1 MGGEGGGG
9 VVGEGGGIKLIRMG
23 FEVCKGG
30 MKMGGKGN
38 SMPRI
43 LALGMRIMGYPCRSQ
58 ARVYVCVCSHT
69 CVHVCACV
77 CMYCLCSQVV
87 CKRSHNGNEGG
98 HKNG

>member
-1 MGGEGGGG
+1 MGGEGGG
-9 VVGEGGGIKLIRMG
+9 VKLIRMG

-30 MKMGGKGN
+30 MKVGGKGN

-43 LALGMRIMGYPCRSQ
+43 LALDMRIMGYPCRSQ
-58 ARVYVCVCSHT
+58 ARVCVCVFT
-69 CVHVCACV
+69 YVCACV

-98 HKNG
+98 HKTG